1 MQIIAAMRNKLF
13 FLALLAFLATG
24 HSAIVFSQT
33 SGSSNSEISKQL
45 KVADDL
51 HMSGEEQESLNVY
64 EEVLAKDPDN
74 ITALWNLSVLHA
86 KIGYRKESDQEMRPH
101 FKTAVDFAEKAVNSH
116 PNNGY
121 AYYAMAVATGRMS
134 EVLGPGGKIDASRKV
149 KENIEKAA
157 ERIPDFAA
165 VWHLYGVWH
174 SDVANMSGAVK
185 AAAGLFSGGIP
196 DASNQKAEEYLSR
209 AISMDEDNIL
219 FHLDFARHYMKVDQ
233 PEKAKP
239 LLEEILT
246 IEPQMKDD
254 PKYIAEAKEMLNDIE
269 S

>member
-1 MQIIAAMRNKLF
+1 MKNFLYIPALIF
-13 FLALLAFLATG
+13 FLTTG
-24 HSAIVFSQT
+24 LSMSANSQT
-33 SGSSNSEISKQL
+33 SGSSKAKSDSSISQQL
-45 KVADDL
+45 KTADEL

-64 EEVLAKDPDN
+64 EDVLSRDGDN
-74 ITALWNLSVLHA
+74 LKALWNAAVLHA
-86 KIGYRKESDQEMRPH
+86 KMGHRQNS
-101 FKTAVDFAEKAVNSH
+101 EKAMKRHYETAKDLADQAVKNH
-116 PNNGY
+116 PDSGY
-121 AYYAMAVATGRMS
+121 AYYAKAVSEGRMS
-134 EVLGPGGKIDASRKV
+134 EVLGAGGKVDASRKV

-157 ERIPDFAA
+157 ERIPDFAP

-196 DASNQKAEEYLSR
+196 DASNQKAEEYLSK
-209 AISMDEDNIL
+209 AISLDEDNIL
-219 FHLDFARHYMKVDQ
+219 FHLDFAKHYLKVDK

-239 LLEEILT
+239 LLEKILT

-254 PKYIAEAKEMLNDIE
+254 PKYIDEAKEMLNDIE